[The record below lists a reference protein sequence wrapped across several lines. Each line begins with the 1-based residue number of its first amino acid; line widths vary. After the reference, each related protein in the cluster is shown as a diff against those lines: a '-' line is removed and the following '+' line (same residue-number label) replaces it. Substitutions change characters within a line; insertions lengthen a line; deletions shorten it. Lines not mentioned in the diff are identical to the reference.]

1 MKSFQTYEELPQDGN
16 LYIYGNQDIGHHV
29 KLWLSSIAQGGV
41 PDRFKGFIDTM
52 NSCHREGAIC
62 YSLPDYLAHRRPDD
76 VILVAA
82 RRKES
87 ILAGLRERLD
97 HLDRVYDCSAL
108 YAARSPARPVEEVI
122 EAVAKQAGRDAVCL
136 DIGANVGETA
146 LLMAQ
151 HCAMVHAF
159 EPNPDLEPE
168 FAGRTA
174 GTANIERH
182 AMAVS
187 DYRGE
192 TFLNLRGHHTQ
203 HFVSGLG
210 PVDDRSVRVPVT
222 TIDQFC
228 MERGM
233 TPSFIKIDVE
243 GTEPHVI
250 RGAMETIRRH
260 RPVIIFEFHER
271 HWWFGYEAVFTAL
284 HGMYRI
290 SRCED
295 GLDAWSY
302 YNLQRGGPEMYNML
316 CMPQS

>member
-1 MKSFQTYEELPQDGN
+1 MKSFQSYEELPQDGN

-29 KLWLSSIAQGGV
+29 KLWLTSIAQGRKLY
-41 PDRFKGFIDTM
+41 RFQGFIDTM

-62 YSLPDYLAHRRPDD
+62 HSLPDYLSRRRPDD

-87 ILAGLRERLD
+87 IEAGLRERLD
-97 HLDRVYDCSAL
+97 NPDRVYDCSAL
-108 YAARSPARPVEEVI
+108 YDARPPARPVEEAI
-122 EAVAKQAGRDAVCL
+122 EAVALQAGRDAVCL

-146 LLMAQ
+146 MLMAR

-159 EPNPDLEPE
+159 EPNPNLEQD
-168 FAGRTA
+168 FAIQIA

-182 AMAVS
+182 AIAVS
-187 DYRGE
+187 DYSGE

-210 PVDDRSVRVPVT
+210 PVDDRSIRVPVT
-222 TIDQFC
+222 TIDRFC
-228 MERGM
+228 IEHGIA
-233 TPSFIKIDVE
+233 PSFIKIDVE

-260 RPVIIFEFHER
+260 RPVIIFEFHEK
-271 HWWFGYEAVFTAL
+271 HWWFGYEAAFTAL
-284 HGMYRI
+284 HGTYWI

-302 YNLQRGGPEMYNML
+302 YNLHRGGPEMYNML
-316 CMPQS
+316 CIPRS